1 MAFILIQT
9 PETGGAGHALQLVA
23 LVRAGATFV
32 NGKLVR
38 RPNERLFGGGCGNC
52 SAPLQAQLINGGYRT
67 FAVVDVPR
75 VDLALHQAKRSS
87 ALASQRGPPPILSDM
102 GSADRPASAQPTHR
116 RRRDRGQ
123 DLTLELAAPLITG
136 GRPSGAVGLNTGRVG
151 RAA

>member
-1 MAFILIQT
+1 MAFILIQM

-87 ALASQRGPPPILSDM
+87 ALASQRGPPRSCRTC
-102 GSADRPASAQPTHR
+102 GSASAQPTRR

-123 DLTLELAAPLITG
+123 DLTPELATPLITG